1 MFDTTGFWKD
11 IIIFVLA
18 LIVVYYLLRIFV
30 LRFFKNKDKAKNIF
44 LNTFL
49 VIGIIYFF
57 YRIYQLID
65 FNFQGMI
72 PAGGFMMT
80 NIINQTLQVSV
91 LALATTG
98 IVLIFKTST
107 TTNFAQGMIA
117 TFGAYVSASI
127 LLRAGGDL
135 TPTGNAFKDFFL
147 NIYGKIN
154 EMELLGKLLLVM
166 GVGAITAFII
176 GIFVDAVII
185 RTSKDKTP
193 VGKQMITMGLVL
205 VLLGVMP
212 LIFNKITYPIPK
224 MSYEPNIQFTLFGSQ
239 LSITVHAF
247 YGLIITVILLVL
259 LFSAL
264 RFTKWGLGVRATA
277 SNELVAS
284 MMGVNT
290 KVITAMS
297 WAIAGLLGAVAAVIL
312 TPNVTNVSVIMM
324 TPTQVNAFMAAI
336 LGSFSSFLGPLVA
349 SVLIP
354 VLTGLLSLIVPLW
367 QNAVV
372 YIFILV
378 VVLVKP
384 MGLFGKKIAKKV

>member
-1 MFDTTGFWKD
+1 
-11 IIIFVLA
+11 
-18 LIVVYYLLRIFV
+18 
-30 LRFFKNKDKAKNIF
+30 
-44 LNTFL
+44 
-49 VIGIIYFF
+49 
-57 YRIYQLID
+57 
-65 FNFQGMI
+65 
-72 PAGGFMMT
+72 
-80 NIINQTLQVSV
+80 
-91 LALATTG
+91 
-98 IVLIFKTST
+98 
-107 TTNFAQGMIA
+107 
-117 TFGAYVSASI
+117 
-127 LLRAGGDL
+127 
-135 TPTGNAFKDFFL
+135 
-147 NIYGKIN
+147 
-154 EMELLGKLLLVM
+154 MELLGKLLLVM
-166 GVGAITAFII
+166 GVGAITAFTI

-224 MSYEPNIQFTLFGSQ
+224 MSYDPNIQFTLFGSQ